1 MTDFDDTYG
10 CCLLYDPSYLHLQ
23 ILPVVRV
30 NHLQSAADGVA
41 VEITGHAELGIDE
54 KCLLDDGNGG

>member
-1 MTDFDDTYG
+1 MTDFGDTYG
-10 CCLLYDPSYLHLQ
+10 CFLLYDPPYLHLQ
-23 ILPVVRV
+23 VLSMVPI
-30 NHLQSAADGVA
+30 NHFQSAADGVA